1 MGALFPGLAS
11 SICIDCSAWLTRG
24 CPAQHCPQIR
34 GDRIQVGAEAG
45 RHPEGMRTTVLGTL
59 ARAGLQGFTCLLLKV
74 SFQPLQRNNQET
86 FKRSLQRLLG
96 EHPGVPLHL
105 AI

>member
-24 CPAQHCPQIR
+24 WLAQHCPQIR
-34 GDRIQVGAEAG
+34 GDRIQVRAEA
-45 RHPEGMRTTVLGTL
+45 RRPPEGRRTAVLGTL
-59 ARAGLQGFTCLLLKV
+59 ARAALQGFTFPFQGFLHLLERK
-74 SFQPLQRNNQET
+74 NQET

-96 EHPGVPLHL
+96 EHPGVPPHL
-105 AI
+105 TI